1 MLNRNTHKSPMK
13 FNYLIFLFFVFTKIN
28 AQNYSTNFNVDIN
41 DKEIEHIVK
50 IWHNYLKTNSKEY
63 WDEGEIKHLN
73 NFNILD
79 MPGILNPSIMNWN
92 FNNRIISLN
101 KISEEK
107 YLIKSIF
114 YTDENDVFAITN
126 SIAEKKN
133 NQYKLK
139 NYLFEYTKDWNR
151 RETPNI
157 NYIFK
162 QKYSIDEN
170 EILKAEKFYLRL
182 CNTFNLTP
190 KKLTYFIAKD
200 CDNIYDILGYE
211 YIFSKGMSKECGYFE
226 SKNNFIFA
234 TEKAGANHY
243 HEITHFINKHF
254 PKANYLLLMG
264 ISAYLGKE
272 KAHFGKPLIYH
283 TKRVNKYLLENKQID
298 LSTPTNFNQLDDNT
312 NPQYVIG
319 ALLCDLILEKGG
331 KTELINAFKN
341 TKTEKDLINYFN
353 SKILKKNVNLN
364 ELLRKRINEISEEI
378 DFPNRLD
385 D

>member
-1 MLNRNTHKSPMK
+1 MLNRNTLKSRMK
-13 FNYLIFLFFVFTKIN
+13 FNYFIFLFFVFTKIN
-28 AQNYSTNFNVDIN
+28 AQNYSTNFNVNID

-73 NFNILD
+73 NFNIFD
-79 MPGILNPSIMNWN
+79 MLGILNPSIMNWN

-133 NQYKLK
+133 DQYKLK
-139 NYLFEYTKDWNR
+139 NYIFEYTKNWNR

-157 NYIFK
+157 NYIYK
-162 QKYSIDEN
+162 QQYSIDED

-182 CNTFNLTP
+182 CNTFKLTP

-234 TEKAGANHY
+234 TEKGGANHY
-243 HEITHFINKHF
+243 HEITHFINKYF

-298 LSTPTNFNQLDDNT
+298 LSTPTSFNQLDDNT

-331 KTELINAFKN
+331 KVELINAFKN

-364 ELLRKRINEISEEI
+364 ELLRKKINKISEEI
-378 DFPNRLD
+378 DFPNRLND
-385 D
+385 